1 MLEILKTKK
10 RGKNFL
16 SFRPMK
22 DQRPKL
28 VNNFGDITK
37 FYFICI
43 LRADFDGLINGYL
56 DSKEGT

>member
-1 MLEILKTKK
+1 
-10 RGKNFL
+10 
-16 SFRPMK
+16 MK
-22 DQRPKL
+22 AKL

-37 FYFICI
+37 FSFICI

>member
-10 RGKNFL
+10 RSKNFL

-22 DQRPKL
+22 AKL
-28 VNNFGDITK
+28 MNNFGDITK
-37 FYFICI
+37 FSFICI